1 MSHENKESDTN
12 KNNEPNQIDD
22 NNVDDVQGEL
32 DTQNEEAHDDHENN
46 TPKDLIENPD
56 EDNETGETTKGTE
69 EVPTKEGNNNNNE
82 DDEDVQVQGDS
93 YSEYSD
99 IHQRS
104 TAEAINTAS
113 AKRGNADISSGTI
126 HETIKT

>member
-1 MSHENKESDTN
+1 M
-12 KNNEPNQIDD
+12 
-22 NNVDDVQGEL
+22 QGEHE
-32 DTQNEEAHDDHENN
+32 THNTEAHELQENI
-46 TPKDLIENPD
+46 TPKDSIENPD
-56 EDNETGETTKGTE
+56 KDKETSETTKGIE
-69 EVPTKEGNNNNNE
+69 EVPTKEGNNNNE

-104 TAEAINTAS
+104 TAEVINTAS
-113 AKRGNADISSGTI
+113 AKRGNADNSSGTT

>member
-1 MSHENKESDTN
+1 MPHGNEELDTN
-12 KNNEPNQIDD
+12 ENNETDQIDD
-22 NNVDDVQGEL
+22 KNVDDMQGNHEAH
-32 DTQNEEAHDDHENN
+32 NEEAHGEHKNN
-46 TPKDLIENPD
+46 THKDLIENPD
-56 EDNETGETTKGTE
+56 EDKETGETTKGTE
-69 EVPTKEGNNNNNE
+69 VPTKEGNNNE

-104 TAEAINTAS
+104 TAEVINTAS
-113 AKRGNADISSGTI
+113 AKRGNADISSGTT

>member
-1 MSHENKESDTN
+1 MPHGNEELDTN
-12 KNNEPNQIDD
+12 KNNETDQIDD
-22 NNVDDVQGEL
+22 KNVDDMQGDHE
-32 DTQNEEAHDDHENN
+32 THKEAHGEHENN
-46 TPKDLIENPD
+46 THKENPA
-56 EDNETGETTKGTE
+56 EDKETGETTKGTE
-69 EVPTKEGNNNNNE
+69 EVPTKEGNNNE

-104 TAEAINTAS
+104 TAEVINTAS
-113 AKRGNADISSGTI
+113 AKRGNADISSGTT

>member
-1 MSHENKESDTN
+1 M
-12 KNNEPNQIDD
+12 
-22 NNVDDVQGEL
+22 QGEHE
-32 DTQNEEAHDDHENN
+32 THNEEAHDEHDNN
-46 TPKDLIENPD
+46 TQKNLIENPD
-56 EDNETGETTKGTE
+56 ENKETGETTKGTE
-69 EVPTKEGNNNNNE
+69 EVSTKEGNNNNE

-113 AKRGNADISSGTI
+113 AKRGNADISSGTT